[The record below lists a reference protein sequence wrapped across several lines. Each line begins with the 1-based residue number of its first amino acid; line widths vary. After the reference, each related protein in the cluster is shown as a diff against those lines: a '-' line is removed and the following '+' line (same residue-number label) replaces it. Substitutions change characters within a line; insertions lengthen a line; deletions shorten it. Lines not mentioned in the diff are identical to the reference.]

1 MDLEL
6 GKDELGQGFRGE
18 LNKGKLAI
26 EGTSQKEH

>member
-6 GKDELGQGFRGE
+6 GRDELGQGFRGG
-18 LNKGKLAI
+18 LDKGKLTI